1 MPHTHTALSE
11 SWHLKGTAV
20 MSVMVRGVVGLCK
33 GHSLLWKISKA
44 QMNLQ
49 YFQGNAVSSRPSIIL
64 PYTSVCI
71 DLSQQTMAP
80 RSKRASHLFLPHNWF
95 WIVHH

>member
-1 MPHTHTALSE
+1 
-11 SWHLKGTAV
+11 

-33 GHSLLWKISKA
+33 GRSLVWKISKA

-49 YFQGNAVSSRPSIIL
+49 YFQGNAVSSRPSIIS
-64 PYTSVCI
+64 PYTSICI

-80 RSKRASHLFLPHNWF
+80 RSKRASRLFLPHNWF
-95 WIVHH
+95 WIVHR